1 MGGEGGSC
9 NQTQGVGG
17 DVTDFRL
24 GDVARRGS
32 SPAERGNHVTRH
44 KEARS
49 LARWARASCQGNAS
63 SPWHDRSNSCH
74 VASPRQKFCYT
85 CVGPFR
91 NGKLA
96 SDGFRSHG
104 LCNNRNRFVAGHRSA
119 ESISG
124 PIFCGG
130 IDFRSAFENILLI

>member
-1 MGGEGGSC
+1 MGGEGESY
-9 NQTQGVGG
+9 NQTQGGGG
-17 DVTDFRL
+17 DVTNFRL

-49 LARWARASCQGNAS
+49 FVGPAPAAKGTPRARGMIGQT
-63 SPWHDRSNSCH
+63 H
-74 VASPRQKFCYT
+74 VIWLHSDKSFVTLLR
-85 CVGPFR
+85 GPFR

-104 LCNNRNRFVAGHRSA
+104 LCNNRNRFVAGHSSA

-130 IDFRSAFENILLI
+130 IDFRSPFENIQLV